1 MQTVWLYL
9 CSIATLVTSHLLG
22 QAIWGHIWKSTR
34 EKMVQMQLLW
44 FFKQAI
50 WGHIIKPTLKKNPS
64 NATYAT
70 MHLLQQIIWET
81 FENPL
86 WKKSSQDCK
95 VYGSQ
100 KRQWLINKWTKN
112 GQKKGKNIK
121 KWEICTGVHL
131 QVLTLPKIIV
141 RYESSQIG
149 NVTIK

>member
-9 CSIATLVTSHLLG
+9 CSNATLVISHLLG

-44 FFKQAI
+44 LFPGNLRTHYKTHSEEKSFKCNLCDYASAPANNL
-50 WGHIIKPTLKKNPS
+50 GKHLK
-64 NATYAT
+64 T
-70 MHLLQQIIWET
+70 HCDE
-81 FENPL
+81 
-86 WKKSSQDCK
+86 KSSRDCK

-121 KWEICTGVHL
+121 KWEICTGVYL